1 MSAGDAERGRR
12 IGAGV
17 LGVVAAAGIGHAV
30 LTRGPEAAPAAI
42 DLAGQVEPAGHE
54 HKVGVTAPGAPG
66 APAERARAAVGSGA
80 GSLIDINTASAA
92 ELDLLPGIGP
102 ALAGR
107 IVEHRV
113 ANGSFSSVDGL
124 DDVHGIGPRTIDR
137 LRAMVTISD

>member
-30 LTRGPEAAPAAI
+30 LTRGPEAAPAAS
-42 DLAGQVEPAGHE
+42 DLAGQVESAE
-54 HKVGVTAPGAPG
+54 HGYEVGVAAPG
-66 APAERARAAVGSGA
+66 APAEPARAAVGSGA

-113 ANGSFSSVDGL
+113 ANGTFSSVDGL

-137 LRAMVTISD
+137 LRALVTISD